1 MTEETSNIDKI
12 INGTDPYS
20 VPVEDFFETSIEQ
33 YDAFDEAAKAKGTG
47 YTCPSFPMFDRY
59 MEGLESGLYFFAGE
73 SNGGKTA
80 LMLKL
85 LWDYSTYEDNPISVV
100 SKTIRYQNAIDSGAE
115 GSGGYPEL
123 LEKRQE
129 GLDYLK
135 SMNNHFK
142 IIDGSK
148 IECGEQ
154 ILDYCKKVKMYLEA
168 NSPETKII

>member
-85 LWDYSTYEDNPISVV
+85 LWDYSTFEDNHLFCLFFSLDDTANEVIPRIVAMKEHIPISVV
-100 SKTIRYQNAIDSGAE
+100 SKPIRYQNAIDSG
-115 GSGGYPEL
+115 
-123 LEKRQE
+123 
-129 GLDYLK
+129 
-135 SMNNHFK
+135 
-142 IIDGSK
+142 
-148 IECGEQ
+148 
-154 ILDYCKKVKMYLEA
+154 
-168 NSPETKII
+168 